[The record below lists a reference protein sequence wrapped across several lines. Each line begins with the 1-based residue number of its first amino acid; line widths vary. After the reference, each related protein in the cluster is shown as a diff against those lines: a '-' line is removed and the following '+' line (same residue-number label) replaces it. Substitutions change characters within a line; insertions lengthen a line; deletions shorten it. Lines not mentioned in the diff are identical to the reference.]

1 MKKKGINM
9 TPNKIHRNDFLIEQK
24 QKELQD
30 VAWGMV
36 NKEGGIVL
44 DFSTVDE
51 GKKLIEVSED
61 IYKLIRHISLPYT
74 DSQINTRKGL
84 RETKQSLFK
93 KHNNLYVEDDL
104 DSTEE
109 ENESVEI
116 NNELFADLQIKAQ
129 KVVYILL
136 SEKPEFF
143 NSYKLFKN
151 YLWKSLEN
159 EVFDLGR
166 VHKRKQL
173 TFEKE
178 KILRENY
185 EAKDIEEQ
193 NEDYVRPFALVS
205 SYSDLDEDDLPFK
218 TNKNFKSEDARD
230 PQSKYCIYESFVKY
244 SEALNNI
251 DLNLSEKNCI
261 EAIKNSNNSVRIN
274 QQYKTEINS
283 IRKKVNRYLK

>member
-1 MKKKGINM
+1 MKRSFKYIVGIIIFLFISYYVAGSYVAYQILKIDYSCGLHEGSL
-9 TPNKIHRNDFLIEQK
+9 PNK
-24 QKELQD
+24 
-30 VAWGMV
+30 W
-36 NKEGGIVL
+36 
-44 DFSTVDE
+44 STSIDAHQ
-51 GKKLIEVSED
+51 
-61 IYKLIRHISLPYT
+61 YKNIS
-74 DSQINTRKGL
+74 Q
-84 RETKQSLFK
+84 
-93 KHNNLYVEDDL
+93 
-104 DSTEE
+104 
-109 ENESVEI
+109 
-116 NNELFADLQIKAQ
+116 
-129 KVVYILL
+129 
-136 SEKPEFF
+136 
-143 NSYKLFKN
+143 
-151 YLWKSLEN
+151 
-159 EVFDLGR
+159 
-166 VHKRKQL
+166 
-173 TFEKE
+173 

-274 QQYKTEINS
+274 QLYKTEINS